1 MNKINK
7 YLFPG
12 LLVLLVI
19 TFFTRNSVRGAGRI
33 DPAVLKPPLQE
44 SLVDQELIEFA
55 KDGYEYE
62 LTPLFSYS
70 INGLLVSKMN
80 YRLFSLHKYDNLFPL
95 DICLIWGG
103 NVEKKIH
110 KNKRVKF
117 SQDCRWCWVKWRG
130 NVDFNFSEIANSH
143 LLIKDKRLE
152 RKIKK
157 LVAGDQVNIKGK
169 LVNVKAQLVGKA
181 DKWEPQT
188 FSWNSSTNRTD
199 QGAGACEVIYV
210 EDVQVLKR
218 ANLLSRYLFSL
229 SFYGLVVLIVLN
241 LIRFSRPIVS
251 A

>member
-1 MNKINK
+1 
-7 YLFPG
+7 
-12 LLVLLVI
+12 
-19 TFFTRNSVRGAGRI
+19 
-33 DPAVLKPPLQE
+33 
-44 SLVDQELIEFA
+44 
-55 KDGYEYE
+55 
-62 LTPLFSYS
+62 
-70 INGLLVSKMN
+70 
-80 YRLFSLHKYDNLFPL
+80 
-95 DICLIWGG
+95 
-103 NVEKKIH
+103 
-110 KNKRVKF
+110 
-117 SQDCRWCWVKWRG
+117 
-130 NVDFNFSEIANSH
+130 
-143 LLIKDKRLE
+143 LIKDKRLE